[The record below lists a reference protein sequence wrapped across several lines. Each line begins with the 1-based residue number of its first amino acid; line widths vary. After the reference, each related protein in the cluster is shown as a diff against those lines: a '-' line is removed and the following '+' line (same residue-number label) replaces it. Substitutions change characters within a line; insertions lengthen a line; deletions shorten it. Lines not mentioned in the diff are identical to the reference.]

1 MTVTLPPA
9 IEKRVREQV
18 SAGLF
23 ANEADLVCGA
33 LEQFFAQDELT
44 SWIRHQASLG
54 FSQLDNGQHEDLT
67 REEFMAALSEKRVN

>member
-9 IEKRVREQV
+9 IEERVREQV

-33 LEQFFAQDELT
+33 LEQFFAQDELS
-44 SWIRHQASLG
+44 SWIRQQAALG
-54 FSQLDNGQHEDLT
+54 FTQLDNNQHVDLT
-67 REEFMAALSEKRVN
+67 REDFMAALSKNRAN